1 MNIGII
7 GTGHIG
13 TGLGKHWAG
22 KGHKVFFGSRHP
34 EGAMDVVAS
43 IGSNASLGTI
53 EQAVEFGDL
62 ILLAIPWAA
71 AQDTVRLISSWSGK
85 TLIDCTNPISCGS
98 DGPALAVDSNVTSA
112 AEEIAKLAPGAQV
125 VKAFNTTY
133 AQLIRSGGKFGT
145 QQANVFFCG
154 DDEAAKSQVAQLAED
169 VGFEPIDIGNLRMA
183 RFLEPFTIIL
193 IQLQRQPGMS
203 SDMGY
208 RLMHR

>member
-34 EGAMDVVAS
+34 EGAKDVVAA

-53 EQAVEFGDL
+53 EQAVEFGDV

-85 TLIDCTNPISCGS
+85 TLIDCTNPISWSS
-98 DGPALAVDSNVTSA
+98 DGPALAVDSKENV
-112 AEEIAKLAPGAQV
+112 
-125 VKAFNTTY
+125 
-133 AQLIRSGGKFGT
+133 
-145 QQANVFFCG
+145 
-154 DDEAAKSQVAQLAED
+154 
-169 VGFEPIDIGNLRMA
+169 A
-183 RFLEPFTIIL
+183 RFVADLCGATPLFWQTL
-193 IQLQRQPGMS
+193 TPGPGLLFVLVS
-203 SDMGY
+203 FSAL
-208 RLMHR
+208 RPL